1 MLLVW
6 RYRWNDRVMVIYGLA
21 FYSGIWLEGLRKTRR
36 VGNDGQ
42 YSVLPFKGLDRICS
56 SYGHVSYG
64 KINFFLQIW
73 VIGTTFTVNWS
84 TCSQSILEQGMQT
97 QQNLNGLWTNIATH
111 LLHIWVISIYWTSL
125 PLVRMK
131 QKQEW
136 DLIWWRRCCSHVA
149 LHQRNQRTRIQL
161 CENYYNPLSSFFCPN
176 MKYSSLSQKWMN
188 FFLTKHPVTT
198 LTMLEIFLSF

>member
-1 MLLVW
+1 MDSFPCCRLRGWIESVSFTSVS
-6 RYRWNDRVMVIYGLA
+6 VMVKK
-21 FYSGIWLEGLRKTRR
+21 R
-36 VGNDGQ
+36 
-42 YSVLPFKGLDRICS
+42 
-56 SYGHVSYG
+56 
-64 KINFFLQIW
+64 FFFFFPQIW

-97 QQNLNGLWTNIATH
+97 QQNLNGLWTNIGTH

-161 CENYYNPLSSFFCPN
+161 CENYYNPLPSFFCLTWN
-176 MKYSSLSQKWMN
+176 TAVSLRSEWFYFTNAYSHHTDHLRN
-188 FFLTKHPVTT
+188 LPVFLRGYNCTNGT
-198 LTMLEIFLSF
+198 LQFYRTSCE